1 MRREQAPELSTIVGL
16 GARTAWI
23 EFSYFVLFF
32 RGKMVKKYE
41 WYPADDAKKT
51 PKRHTPKAPK
61 MRASIQPGTVLILL
75 AGRFRGK
82 RVVCLK
88 QLKSGLLAV
97 TGPYKVNGVPLKRVN
112 QVYTLST
119 SLKVD
124 VSGVKAAVADETFAK
139 EKSST
144 KRSRSQKFFAE
155 NAPKST
161 TSDARKKLQKEVD
174 SAILSKLKDK
184 MQLKYLGAR
193 FSLTKKDAPHAMK
206 F

>member
-1 MRREQAPELSTIVGL
+1 MA
-16 GARTAWI
+16 
-23 EFSYFVLFF
+23 VLLNESNTHLYLLFNI
-32 RGKMVKKYE
+32 GKMVKKYE
-41 WYPADDAKKT
+41 WYKADDAVKT

-61 MRASIQPGTVLILL
+61 QRTSIKAGTVLILL

-119 SLKVD
+119 SLTVD
-124 VSGVKAAVADETFAK
+124 VSGVKADVTDETFKKESSAK
-139 EKSST
+139 RT
-144 KRSRSQKFFAE
+144 KSQKFFAE

-174 SAILSKLKDK
+174 TAILGKLKDK
-184 MQLKYLGAR
+184 MQIKYLGAR
-193 FSLTKKDAPHAMK
+193 FSLTKNDAPHAMK